1 MGGYANHP
9 LVLLILAG
17 AAAIEYVFPL
27 FPGDS
32 ITLLAG
38 VLVGA
43 YQWNFVIVFLSVL
56 SGSVLGSWVAFA
68 IGQRW
73 QKRRQAEEGESGRL
87 GLLVGKFRRHG
98 SWYLVLNR
106 FMPGIRP
113 LFFVAAG
120 LAGMSTRRVLLL
132 SAVSAALW
140 NAALMVAGI
149 AVGHNID
156 QLEGWFRTYSTIAW
170 IAIVVVV
177 MVVVVRQLWRRM
189 KRPPDS

>member
-17 AAAIEYVFPL
+17 AAAIEYIVPI

-38 VLVGA
+38 VLVGG
-43 YQWNFVIVFLSVL
+43 YQWNFPIVFLSVL
-56 SGSVLGSWVAFA
+56 SGSVLGSWVALVF
-68 IGQRW
+68 GQRW
-73 QKRRQAEEGESGRL
+73 QKRRQGQEGHAG
-87 GLLVGKFRRHG
+87 GVGILVEKFRRHG

-132 SAVSAALW
+132 SAVSATLW
-140 NAALMVAGI
+140 NTALMVAGI

-170 IAIVVVV
+170 IALGGVV
-177 MVVVVRQLWRRM
+177 MVVVASVL
-189 KRPPDS
+189 SH

>member
-9 LVLLILAG
+9 GVLLILAG
-17 AAAIEYVFPL
+17 AAAIEYVFPI

-32 ITLLAG
+32 VTLLAG
-38 VLVGA
+38 VLVGG
-43 YQWNFVIVFLSVL
+43 YQWNVAIVFLSVL
-56 SGSVLGSWVAFA
+56 SGSVLGSWIAFA

-73 QKRRQAEEGESGRL
+73 QKRRQTDEVQPGRL
-87 GLLVGKFRRHG
+87 GRLVDKFRRHG

-132 SAVSAALW
+132 SAVSATLW

-156 QLEGWFRTYSTIAW
+156 RLEGWFRTYSTIAW

-177 MVVVVRQLWRRM
+177 VAIAIRYLWLRM
-189 KRPPDS
+189 KRRSKS